1 MVRSALHAAGIGLA
15 CLFTVAA
22 QGVPP
27 AIAGDPATGK
37 ALVEGKGGCLACH
50 SIEGRGRRLGPD
62 LSWIG
67 MLRPAASLRD
77 SLIDPDAQVASGFFT
92 VVIETRAGRK
102 IEGVALYE
110 DDRSIQINDRA
121 GERRSFLKND
131 LKDLRRDKRSLMPSY
146 ASTFSAAEV
155 DHVVAYL
162 GTLRSIE
169 PVEPRERTRSIS
181 TVSENI
187 AFFNRPERDAEE
199 GSDALV
205 RALEIRE
212 GARVAD
218 IGAGTGYF
226 TWRLAQHAGPGGRVI
241 AVDIQQHMLDLA
253 AETVKQHGLANVD
266 YVLGRESDPRLPARS
281 LDMVFIAYS
290 YHEFSQPETIIDAVR
305 RSLKPGGRL
314 VIVEYATENTFA
326 PASSLHKMSF
336 DDIRTE
342 IEPIGF
348 DLERIQDFLPMQHG
362 LIFTVR

>member
-1 MVRSALHAAGIGLA
+1 MRSAIHAGGIGLVY
-15 CLFTVAA
+15 LFTVAA

-27 AIAGDPATGK
+27 VAGRDPAAGRV
-37 ALVEGKGGCLACH
+37 LFEGTGGCLACH

-67 MLRPAASLRD
+67 MLRPPESLRD
-77 SLIDPDAQVASGFFT
+77 SLVDPDAQVPEKFFT
-92 VVIETRAGRK
+92 VVVETKAGQHF
-102 IEGVALYE
+102 EGLALKE
-110 DDRSIQINDRA
+110 DDLSIQINDRA
-121 GERRSFLKND
+121 GESRSFLKSD
-131 LKDLRRDKRSLMPSY
+131 LKNLRREKRSLMPSY
-146 ASTFSAAEV
+146 ASKFSPAEI
-155 DHVVAYL
+155 DHLVAYL
-162 GTLRSIE
+162 RTLRSIA

-187 AFFNRPERDAEE
+187 EFFNRPERDAEE
-199 GSDALV
+199 RSDALV

-226 TWRLAQHAGPGGRVI
+226 TWRLAQHAGPNGKVI

-253 AETVKQHGLANVD
+253 AETVKQHGLVNVD
-266 YVLGRESDPRLPARS
+266 YVLGRETDPRLPERS

-290 YHEFSQPETIIDAVR
+290 YHEFSQPETIMDAIR

-314 VIVEYATENTFA
+314 VIVEYAKENPSA

-336 DDIRTE
+336 DEIRTE
-342 IEPIGF
+342 IEPMGF
-348 DLERIQDFLPMQHG
+348 DLDRILDFLPLQHG